1 MQKMKPLK
9 IKRSL
14 TNAIL
19 DCVAHFV
26 FFSVRRYRQ
35 YGESKTGLFKGQFPR
50 LTPAPARCLFAV
62 FLALPAG
69 ALALEPSDMERLGA
83 SIVRIEAHDGF
94 GRVNSG
100 TGIVVAPHT
109 LITNCHVVANARI
122 IDATGATGRYAARLV
137 RAHTVR
143 DLCLLDAPGL
153 EAAAI
158 NLGATTEKRA
168 GDTISA
174 VGYPAGSALTWSH
187 GKIEGLF
194 PVNGAGRVVQ
204 GSAIFNPGA
213 SGGGLFDGEGRL
225 IGVLTFKLRA
235 SGPYH
240 FAVPV
245 EWLVSLM
252 QQDDS
257 ATVPVFA
264 DKPFWQHTD
273 QRQPVFLRAA
283 SLSADGDCAG
293 LNTLAAQ
300 RLARDPK
307 HAETLLLIRH
317 AQQCSASAQAR
328 RPMLKWLFAALLP

>member
-1 MQKMKPLK
+1 MQKMKTLK

-19 DCVAHFV
+19 DYAAHFV
-26 FFSVRRYRQ
+26 FFIVRRYRQ
-35 YGESKTGLFKGQFPR
+35 YGGSQTGLFKAPLR
-50 LTPAPARCLFAV
+50 LLTPAPVRCLFAV

-69 ALALEPSDMERLGA
+69 ALALEPSDMARLGA
-83 SIVRIEAHDGF
+83 SVVRIEARDGF

-100 TGIVVAPHT
+100 SAIVVAPHT
-109 LITNCHVVANARI
+109 LITSCHVVVNARI

-137 RAHTVR
+137 RAHTAR

-252 QQDDS
+252 QDDS
-257 ATVPVFA
+257 ATATVFA

-273 QRQPVFLRAA
+273 ERQPVFLRAA

-307 HAETLLLIRH
+307 NAETLLLIRH